1 METPYGEIEGNMLTM
16 SFSSADFSVASV
28 VAAIR
33 EHLDV
38 LTQMDVVFLGTATE
52 VPAGPTPVF
61 RPVNV
66 QAIFE
71 YAGRGD
77 AGEVLEKTY
86 RTVWQG
92 IVGTFPSESE
102 WAAAKKDFAQ
112 FISSQADLLRAR
124 IEGVQE

>member
-1 METPYGEIEGNMLTM
+1 MDIPYGDIEGNMLTM
-16 SFSSADFSVASV
+16 AFSSADFSVASV
-28 VAAIR
+28 LSAVR

-61 RPVNV
+61 RPVSV
-66 QAIFE
+66 QATFE
-71 YAGRGD
+71 YTGRGD
-77 AGEVLEKTY
+77 AREVLEKTY
-86 RTVWQG
+86 RIVWQG
-92 IVGTFPSESE
+92 IVSTFPSEAE

-124 IEGVQE
+124 VEGMQE

>member
-1 METPYGEIEGNMLTM
+1 MDTPYGDIEANILTM

-28 VAAIR
+28 MAAVR

-52 VPAGPTPVF
+52 VPTGPTPVF

-66 QAIFE
+66 QAVFE
-71 YAGRGD
+71 YTGRGD
-77 AGEVLEKTY
+77 AREVLERAY
-86 RTVWQG
+86 RMVWQG
-92 IVGTFPSESE
+92 IVGTFPSETD

-124 IEGVQE
+124 VEGVQE

>member
-1 METPYGEIEGNMLTM
+1 MDTPYGDIEGNSLTM

-28 VAAIR
+28 MAAVR

-71 YAGRGD
+71 YTGRGD
-77 AGEVLEKTY
+77 ARDVLEKAY
-86 RTVWQG
+86 RLVWQG
-92 IVGTFPSESE
+92 IVSTFPSEAE

-124 IEGVQE
+124 VEGAQE